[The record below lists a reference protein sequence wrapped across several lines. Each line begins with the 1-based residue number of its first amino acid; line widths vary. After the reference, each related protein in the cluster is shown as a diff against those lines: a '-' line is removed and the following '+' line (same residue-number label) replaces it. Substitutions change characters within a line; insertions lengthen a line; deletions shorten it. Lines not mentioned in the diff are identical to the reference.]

1 MYELLVIGDDP
12 AGFAT
17 ASYAAKRGMSV
28 GLTCPTV
35 DGLQSGPFMS
45 EALRDLVPELAIDVL
60 RGGNHHHACS
70 VGLLTP
76 PDLRRLVIERVESVM
91 AEHFRTLR
99 RAGVE
104 IHPGQ
109 ARFLDENTVEVAGA
123 DAAKILRAQCIAIA
137 TGSTFANDLR
147 TERVRDYV
155 VNADQILQVDTV
167 PSRLVIVGAD
177 PRGIEF
183 AGLFAATGS
192 KVLVVDGR
200 ARLAPG
206 NNAAFDTLL
215 DVSMGLGVNFRL
227 GADVVGLDLFGHEL
241 REHVNVHLDSGARLM
256 ADRVLVAGRRIG
268 RTRTLDLKS
277 AGLVTD
283 DCYRLWCD
291 HQHRTWLPHIYGV
304 GEVVG
309 FSPRDLDASSQAQAV
324 VDAIEHTS
332 RVPAPLGLRRN
343 RSRTQLRV
351 R

>member
-17 ASYAAKRGMSV
+17 ATRAAQRGMNV
-28 GLTCPTV
+28 GLTCPRV

-45 EALRDLVPELAIDVL
+45 EALRGLVPELAIDVL
-60 RGGNHHHACS
+60 RGGHHHRACS
-70 VGLLTP
+70 SGLFK
-76 PDLRRLVIERVESVM
+76 PDDMRKLVIDRVESVM
-91 AEHFRTLR
+91 EGHLR
-99 RAGVE
+99 SLRDAGVE
-104 IHPGQ
+104 IHHGQ
-109 ARFLDENTVEVAGA
+109 ARFLDEHTVELAGA
-123 DAAKILRAQCIAIA
+123 DSAKVLRAHCIAIA

-147 TERVRDYV
+147 TERVRGYV
-155 VNADQILQVDTV
+155 MNADQILHVGTI
-167 PSRLVIVGAD
+167 PTRLVIVGAD

-192 KVLVVDGR
+192 KVLVIDGQMR
-200 ARLAPG
+200 VQPG
-206 NNAAFDTLL
+206 DDAAFDTLL
-215 DVSMGLGVNFRL
+215 DVPMALGVNFRL
-227 GADVVGLDLFGHEL
+227 GAEVVGLDLFGQEPREL
-241 REHVNVHLDSGARLM
+241 VNVYLDSGARLM

-309 FSPRDLDASSQAQAV
+309 FAPLELDASSQAKAV

-343 RSRTQLRV
+343 RSRTRLRLH
-351 R
+351 